1 MEWILSC
8 FADIHDWVPGKVSI
22 CKRFRDNNKLLEFCG
37 RSNKVGVFV
46 VIAEYFGRA
55 RQRGVMIPAN
65 SNRAGWSLFQR
76 EMRDFFTGAKPVS
89 MAEASSK
96 NGGGGGGQSGGGD
109 RSGKIVCYWSS
120 V

>member
-22 CKRFRDNNKLLEFCG
+22 CKRFQDNNKLLEFCG

-55 RQRGVMIPAN
+55 RQGGVMIPAS

-76 EMRDFFTGAKPVS
+76 EMRNFSLVLNQFLWLKHPPKMVVVEVVNLVVVIGV
-89 MAEASSK
+89 
-96 NGGGGGGQSGGGD
+96 
-109 RSGKIVCYWSS
+109 GKLSAV
-120 V
+120 